1 MCGARLLWP
10 GAAIRKQ
17 PPSSKKSSI
26 TAVIEDF
33 LELGGCFRIAAPGHK
48 SLAPHIGRVETTQ
61 IQIAL
66 RPFRPIRTEERFAI
80 ARCYDVSDSLVVGS
94 FEMQNYPLP
103 TFSTKGTSLPCHT
116 TRHPTRRNRQ

>member
-1 MCGARLLWP
+1 MRQSAYGVRAHD
-10 GAAIRKQ
+10 
-17 PPSSKKSSI
+17 

-80 ARCYDVSDSLVVGS
+80 ARCYDGSDILHEGYV
-94 FEMQNYPLP
+94 
-103 TFSTKGTSLPCHT
+103 TSMPYDETPDASQSSVDDAALIFCLRPVLQSV
-116 TRHPTRRNRQ
+116 P